1 MINNFDE
8 NISIYCVNFLNLQE
22 IIILSKINSSYNNI
36 VKKYYTFILRSLV
49 SKLIKTE
56 DENNLTL
63 GKDFYA
69 ITISKSILFDI
80 SHIKNVNDSL
90 KKLF

>member
-8 NISIYCVNFLNLQE
+8 NISIYCINFLNLQE
-22 IIILSKINSSYNNI
+22 IIILSKINSSYNKLI
-36 VKKYYTFILRSLV
+36 KKYYTYILRSLV
-49 SKLIKTE
+49 SKLIKAE
-56 DENNLTL
+56 DQENLTL

-69 ITISKSILFDI
+69 ISISKSILFDI
-80 SHIKNVNDSL
+80 GHIKNINDYL

>member
-1 MINNFDE
+1 MINSLDVNLC
-8 NISIYCVNFLNLQE
+8 IYYINFLNIQE
-22 IIILSKINSSYNNI
+22 IINLSKINSSYNNVI
-36 VKKYYTFILRSLV
+36 KKYYSFILRSLV

-56 DENNLTL
+56 DENNITL

-80 SHIKNVNDSL
+80 RHINNINNSL

>member
-1 MINNFDE
+1 MIDNLNE
-8 NISIYCVNFLNLQE
+8 NLSIYCLNFLNLQD
-22 IIILSKINSSYNNI
+22 IIILSTMNNSYNNLI
-36 VKKYYTFILRSLV
+36 KKYYTFILRNLI

-56 DENNLTL
+56 DENNITL

-80 SHIKNVNDSL
+80 HHINNINDYF

>member
-1 MINNFDE
+1 MIDNLYE
-8 NISIYCVNFLNLQE
+8 NLSIYCVNFLNIEE
-22 IIILSKINSSYNNI
+22 IITLSKTNINWNNLI
-36 VKKYYTFILRSLV
+36 KKYYIFILRNLI
-49 SKLIKTE
+49 SKLIKVE
-56 DENNLTL
+56 DVNNLTL

-80 SHIKNVNDSL
+80 SHIKNINESL

>member
-8 NISIYCVNFLNLQE
+8 SLFIYCVNFLNLQE

-36 VKKYYTFILRSLV
+36 IKKYYTFILRSLV